1 MLYPRTTKLN
11 GKDVLVEDTQG
22 VGMTEHMGNCHRIL
36 FLSGTITGEMELH
49 NLLMTL
55 DSFSHDP
62 IRIVITS
69 LGGDLDATFLLYDTI
84 KLIKSPVETL
94 GRFCASAAAIIL
106 AAGSKRYLLPNCR
119 TMLHLPSGMM
129 AGDSRDFDIQHK
141 QMESYRNK
149 MADILI
155 ECGVKKNRGEILTDI
170 DRDFWLDSTEAI
182 KYGLADSIFDKETWA
197 EWIKGEGKNENSPGK

>member
-1 MLYPRTTKLN
+1 MLYPRKTPLRK
-11 GKDVLVEDTQG
+11 GEALVSDEQG
-22 VGMTEHMGNCHRIL
+22 VGLTEHMGNCHRIL

-62 IRIVITS
+62 IRIIITS
-69 LGGDLDATFLLYDTI
+69 TGGDLDSTFLLYDTI

-94 GRFCASAAAIIL
+94 GRFCASAAAIVL

-155 ECGVKKNRGEILTDI
+155 ECGVKKTREEILTDI
-170 DRDFWLDSTEAI
+170 DRDFWLDADEACR
-182 KYGLADSIFDKETWA
+182 YGLADEIMSKDTWQS
-197 EWIKGEGKNENSPGK
+197 WIKGADKNE